1 VRIAGPLLTRLQ
13 SKIAGV
19 PHGLSGERLLEAIV
33 SSRSREAD
41 R

>member
-1 VRIAGPLLTRLQ
+1 VRIAGSLLTRLLL
-13 SKIAGV
+13 KIAGV
-19 PHGLSGERLLEAIV
+19 PQGFSGERLLEAIV

>member
-13 SKIAGV
+13 PKIAGV
-19 PHGLSGERLLEAIV
+19 PHGLSGEWLLEAIV